1 MFGNMTG
8 VAVNVITVVLGSLA
22 GLLFRNKIPAKI
34 TDAVM
39 IGIGIC
45 TLYIGISGSLSGQN
59 TLMLILSIA
68 VGAAIGTVINIDGL
82 LERLAAFLENKTS
95 KRNKP
100 AENGKECN
108 TLAKAGKGNV
118 ARGFVAGSLLFCV
131 GAMTITGSI
140 NSGVTGNNDV
150 IYSKS
155 LLDLISSAVLSV
167 SLGWG
172 VLLSALFVLIYQG
185 ALVLL
190 AGLVAPF
197 LSDFVIAEMTCAG
210 SVLIIALGLN
220 ILGITKI
227 KVANYLPAVF
237 LPIALCPLLE
247 WISSLV

>member
-1 MFGNMTG
+1 
-8 VAVNVITVVLGSLA
+8 
-22 GLLFRNKIPAKI
+22 
-34 TDAVM
+34 
-39 IGIGIC
+39 
-45 TLYIGISGSLSGQN
+45 
-59 TLMLILSIA
+59 
-68 VGAAIGTVINIDGL
+68 
-82 LERLAAFLENKTS
+82 
-95 KRNKP
+95 
-100 AENGKECN
+100 
-108 TLAKAGKGNV
+108 
-118 ARGFVAGSLLFCV
+118 
-131 GAMTITGSI
+131 
-140 NSGVTGNNDV
+140 
-150 IYSKS
+150 
-155 LLDLISSAVLSV
+155 
-167 SLGWG
+167 